1 MTARPKKTGVSA
13 PVAEIGLLIYPDCQL
28 SAIYGMTDLFR
39 IASEWAGGREIRVS
53 HWVATDETVTC
64 TWDSHPD
71 LPHRLSHAIAPPS
84 LVLPERMEPFP
95 AAAAWLHC
103 RSPTSVRPPRSP

>member
-1 MTARPKKTGVSA
+1 MKIKPKTTNASA
-13 PVAEIGLLIYPDCQL
+13 PAAEIGLFIYPDCQL

-39 IASEWAGGREIRVS
+39 IAGEWADGRVIRVS
-53 HWVATDETVTC
+53 HWVASDEAVTC

-84 LVLPERMEPFP
+84 LVM
-95 AAAAWLHC
+95 
-103 RSPTSVRPPRSP
+103 PPVPLMIPPS